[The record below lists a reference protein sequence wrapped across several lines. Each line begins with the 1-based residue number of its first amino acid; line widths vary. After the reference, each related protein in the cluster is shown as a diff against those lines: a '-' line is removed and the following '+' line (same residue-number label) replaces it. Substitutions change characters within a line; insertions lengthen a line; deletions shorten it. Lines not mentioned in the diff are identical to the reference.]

1 MVMSEAAANNDI
13 EHTSMDSSTHFVF
26 ENKVFQV
33 EGCHFVLTPDTKEP
47 VFLIPMGEMMA
58 SVKLGPL
65 CQEFS
70 INPGSN
76 DAQLLDLVKKGLPY
90 VRRIRPFDVIPSE
103 VLDGSASW
111 HVGADH
117 EELAK
122 DKLSMKLVTWLLGKS
137 GKRIDK
143 AVLQEL
149 TEDSVLKERVNE
161 AFQEASEQL
170 KVPKQQITNRFD
182 DLVKELAYI
191 EALRDYY
198 ADIFKIYRDFKPLQ
212 EAFSG
217 DSVFTQDVE
226 RMRSLMLP
234 PIEEIKTRFEDLDGR
249 TDEILASLG
258 QFDTTVE
265 HIRQVRD
272 DLHLQTHTWDELKE
286 LWDGVPIDRT
296 EEAKKASVSTYEF
309 LARNFTMSYTW

>member
-1 MVMSEAAANNDI
+1 M
-13 EHTSMDSSTHFVF
+13 
-26 ENKVFQV
+26 
-33 EGCHFVLTPDTKEP
+33 
-47 VFLIPMGEMMA
+47 
-58 SVKLGPL
+58 
-65 CQEFS
+65 
-70 INPGSN
+70 
-76 DAQLLDLVKKGLPY
+76 
-90 VRRIRPFDVIPSE
+90 
-103 VLDGSASW
+103 
-111 HVGADH
+111 
-117 EELAK
+117 
-122 DKLSMKLVTWLLGKS
+122 
-137 GKRIDK
+137 
-143 AVLQEL
+143 